1 MTTECLFCGK
11 KLNYFE
17 CFNELGYMKIRH
29 TLTEEEK
36 KAMIITGGLSI
47 TSKMP
52 CKSYSLPSS
61 MCKIGRMMKNI
72 KGAVCEHCYTY
83 RYGRYAHVLAKQFE
97 RIAKTIDPRWV
108 DAMVVLIKAEKNSV
122 FRWHDSGDLM
132 TVRHLEN
139 IVKVCRKTPE
149 VNHWLPTLE
158 ADILRRYVD
167 RHGKLDMIPNLVVR
181 LSTPMIDG
189 RPNYK
194 LAKDYGVTLSN
205 VTKKFK
211 KKNIASMTLQEMDN
225 LRLCV
230 SSKQDGHCLDCRKC
244 WSREHHVISYVYH

>member
-1 MTTECLFCGK
+1 
-11 KLNYFE
+11 
-17 CFNELGYMKIRH
+17 
-29 TLTEEEK
+29 
-36 KAMIITGGLSI
+36 
-47 TSKMP
+47 
-52 CKSYSLPSS
+52 
-61 MCKIGRMMKNI
+61 MMKNI